1 MGVVIPLVLILFTCL
16 LIWRA
21 CDGFEVA
28 SEYIGRNLSEGVRG
42 GTINA
47 ISSSIPELFTTLIAL
62 FVLSDADG
70 FSIGIG
76 TTAGMLCSTA

>member
-1 MGVVIPLVLILFTCL
+1 MELIVLLADGTVPYLGVVVATVLILFTCL

-21 CDGFEVA
+21 CDGFEIA

-47 ISSSIPELFTTLIAL
+47 ISSSASRAVYDTNRVVR
-62 FVLSDADG
+62 FVR
-70 FSIGIG
+70 
-76 TTAGMLCSTA
+76 